1 MMTTTINAA
10 VKSKEA
16 RELTANEM
24 DAVSGGS
31 RVYRITNI
39 RANASGI
46 SGGSAGVPQ
55 VIAS

>member
-1 MMTTTINAA
+1 MMTTTTNAT

-16 RELTANEM
+16 RELTANEL

-31 RVYRITNI
+31 RTFRITNVRI
-39 RANASGI
+39 NANGL
-46 SGGSAGVPQ
+46 SGGSAGVTQ

>member
-1 MMTTTINAA
+1 MTTTINAA

-31 RVYRITNI
+31 RIYRITNI
-39 RANASGI
+39 RANASGL
-46 SGGSAGVPQ
+46 SGGSAGVTQ

>member
-10 VKSKEA
+10 VKSKET

-31 RVYRITNI
+31 RIYRITNI
-39 RANASGI
+39 RANASGL
-46 SGGSAGVPQ
+46 SGGSAGVTQ

>member
-1 MMTTTINAA
+1 MMTTTTNAA

-16 RELTANEM
+16 RELTADEM

-31 RVYRITNI
+31 RIYRITNI
-39 RANASGI
+39 RANASGL
-46 SGGSAGVPQ
+46 SGGSAGVTQ

>member
-31 RVYRITNI
+31 RIYRITNI
-39 RANASGI
+39 RANASGL
-46 SGGSAGVPQ
+46 SGGSAGVTQ